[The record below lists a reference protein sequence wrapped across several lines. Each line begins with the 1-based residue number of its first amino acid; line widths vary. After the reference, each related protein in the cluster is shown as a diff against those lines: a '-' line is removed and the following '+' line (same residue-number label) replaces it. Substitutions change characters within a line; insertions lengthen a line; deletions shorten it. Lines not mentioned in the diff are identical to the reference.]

1 MISVNQQNF
10 KQEVLESA
18 TPVLV
23 HFGTPWCGL
32 CRAINPLLMRLHHE
46 WGEKIKLVGINPDE
60 NFHLAKTY
68 TLKSLP
74 TLILF
79 ENGKI
84 MQRLE
89 GFNRRDELLPALEK
103 IPIRYASK
111 LAALSD
117 R

>member
-10 KQEVLESA
+10 RPEVLESS

-32 CRAINPLLMRLHHE
+32 CRAIDPLLINLRDR
-46 WGEKIKLVGINPDE
+46 WGENIKLVGINPDE

-68 TLKSLP
+68 TLRTLP

-79 ENGKI
+79 EDGKVVK
-84 MQRLE
+84 RLE
-89 GFNRRDELLPALEK
+89 GFTRRDELLEALEK
-103 IPIRYASK
+103 IPVRS
-111 LAALSD
+111 LVSSV
-117 R
+117 